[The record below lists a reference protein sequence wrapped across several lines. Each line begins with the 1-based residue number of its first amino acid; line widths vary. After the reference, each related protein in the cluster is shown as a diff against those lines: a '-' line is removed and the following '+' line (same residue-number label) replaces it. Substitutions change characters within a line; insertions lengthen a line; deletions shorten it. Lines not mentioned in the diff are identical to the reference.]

1 MQLQCY
7 QRHGNFALQYMGLV
21 ARKPS
26 FGVPDQASFKPVFSA
41 TETKLDNWNFTC
53 SKFTYYAFQK
63 ANNKGAEH
71 TAQMCRLV
79 CACVVCK
86 PPRRQVF
93 PRRGPIIIWS
103 KMKWHWGLN
112 ISLSFIHMDNVRHG
126 NKVGKIELRRGH
138 FLVTKRMM
146 TLLNWVEIV

>member
-7 QRHGNFALQYMGLV
+7 QRHGNFALHYMGLV

-53 SKFTYYAFQK
+53 SSLHIILSKKRITK
-63 ANNKGAEH
+63 ALI
-71 TAQMCRLV
+71 RLRG
-79 CACVVCK
+79 CAGTSAPVLFAN
-86 PPRRQVF
+86 PPKTGF
-93 PRRGPIIIWS
+93 PVRGPIIIWS

-112 ISLSFIHMDNVRHG
+112 ISLSFIHMDNVLHG
-126 NKVGKIELRRGH
+126 NKVWKIELRRGH
-138 FLVTKRMM
+138 FLVTKWMM
-146 TLLNWVEIV
+146 ILLNCVEIV